1 MKTRSLVAYCLFFV
15 TLATFGQT
23 KYSVEFVGGV
33 NYQGLG
39 TTRTPGMS
47 NGITGGVG
55 VSLFVNPWTEIV
67 GTSLFTYFPPPENA
81 SRSIVTSQFVPSP
94 SYYPEEKQYSS
105 DVTMGLRVHGQGS
118 AFLHPFLTLD
128 GGMRILRSVIRY
140 DSYLLT
146 QTPSAEQFLNIHGTE
161 DIHMLGLINV
171 GGGLQIRPT
180 ESVWL
185 NVEAKLQILIGA
197 NSSVNT
203 FIPVVVS
210 VQLPV

>member
-1 MKTRSLVAYCLFFV
+1 VKTRSLIAYCLFFV

-23 KYSVEFVGGV
+23 KHSVEFIGGM
-33 NYQGLG
+33 NYQG
-39 TTRTPGMS
+39 PGMSPTGEIS

-55 VSLFVNPWTEIV
+55 VSLFVNPWTEVV
-67 GTSLFTYFPPPENA
+67 GTSLFTYFPPLETTN
-81 SRSIVTSQFVPSP
+81 RFVPSP
-94 SYYPEEKQYSS
+94 QFVPFPPYYPDEKQYSG
-105 DVTMGLRVHGQGS
+105 DVTVGLRLHGQGS
-118 AFLHPFLTLD
+118 AFLHPFIAVD
-128 GGMRILRSVIRY
+128 GGMRILRSVLSY
-140 DSYLLT
+140 DSYALAQNL
-146 QTPSAEQFLNIHGTE
+146 SAKQFLNIHGTE

-171 GGGLQIRPT
+171 GGGLQIRPA

-185 NVEAKLQILIGA
+185 NVEAKYQILIGS